1 MDIRVRTALISTGLN
16 VLLTAFK
23 FLLFAITGSLA
34 ILAEAWHSCA
44 DVGTSVLVLLTV
56 RRGLRAPEED
66 REPERGAASDGDD
79 SGEPTTDSGEPTTES
94 VPDRLRGWAFPINAE
109 QWAALG
115 IGAFLSVVALGLLYK
130 VLLNQRAAIDRP
142 LLSGILFLCFAV
154 GSYFVFRFETAVGRS
169 FGSVGLVSD
178 GLHSKADMFGAL
190 LTGAAMI
197 LYSLGIDLDRPVA
210 VLISLFV
217 LSFGIETLIAV
228 VTSVASRD
236 DRALGEL
243 HTARAVLSLFDK
255 ERLERAVL
263 RLENAV
269 SMPVLDW
276 ARAGRRGLLLLR
288 WPAVG
293 LAAAAYLSSCL
304 YSVGTSEEAILERF
318 GRPVNMGDPIGPGV
332 HLKLPWP
339 VDRVVTVDV
348 HAIRQ
353 VALGN
358 VTDDAAFALIWT
370 QQHGTGD
377 PFLAGDNDFFFP
389 YLVIHYRV
397 RDVFAYVM
405 RHVDADKLLRGV
417 ADAGVSTLFAS
428 LAFEEI
434 VGAQRGELEGRIRIE
449 VQAVLDE
456 LDSGIELIGV
466 YFKDVH
472 PPIFI
477 ADAFERVIAA
487 RQEKQELINAAY
499 GYHNQRLPEARGE
512 ALRTSEK
519 ALAYVLTRVRKAEGD
534 ADRFAARRVTKPQMR
549 AVTRRRLHL
558 EAVAEVV
565 SATNT
570 VLVDPGAGRPTL
582 LLDGIKLPGAGMALP
597 GVGEATGRNQGWTR
611 AGESKR

>member
-1 MDIRVRTALISTGLN
+1 VDIRVRTALISTGLN

-23 FLLFAITGSLA
+23 FLLFTLTGSLA

-44 DVGTSVLVLLTV
+44 DVGTSLLVLLTV
-56 RRGLRAPEED
+56 HRGPRAPEED
-66 REPERGAASDGDD
+66 REPERGAPGDGDD
-79 SGEPTTDSGEPTTES
+79 SGEPTTES
-94 VPDRLRGWAFPINAE
+94 APAWLRRWASRVNGE

-115 IGAFLSVVALGLLYK
+115 IGVFLSVVALGLLYK
-130 VLLNQRAAIDRP
+130 VLLSQRAPIERP
-142 LLSGILFLCFAV
+142 LLSGVLFLCFAV

-169 FGSVGLVSD
+169 SGSVGLVSD

-217 LSFGIETLIAV
+217 LSFGIETLVATA
-228 VTSVASRD
+228 TSVASRD
-236 DRALGEL
+236 GRTLGEL
-243 HTARAVLSLFDK
+243 HAAGAVLSLFDK
-255 ERLERAVL
+255 ERLERAAL
-263 RLENAV
+263 WLESAV

-288 WPAVG
+288 WPAVA
-293 LAAAAYLSSCL
+293 LAAAAWLSSCL
-304 YSVGTSEEAILERF
+304 YSVGTSEQAILERF

-339 VDRVVTVDV
+339 VDRAVTLDV
-348 HAIRQ
+348 HEMRQ

-358 VTDDAAFALIWT
+358 VTDSGAFALIWT

-405 RHVDADKLLRGV
+405 RHVDADELLRNV
-417 ADAGVSTLFAS
+417 ADAEASTLFAG

-434 VGAQRGELEGRIRIE
+434 IGGQRGQLESRIRVE

-499 GYHNQRLPEARGE
+499 GYHNRRLPEARGE

-519 ALAYVLTRVRKAEGD
+519 ALAYVVTRVRRAEGD
-534 ADRFAARRVTKPQMR
+534 AERFAARRVTDPHVR
-549 AVTRRRLHL
+549 AVTQRRLHL

-565 SATNT
+565 SATNI
-570 VLVDPGAGRPTL
+570 VLVDPGTGTPTL
-582 LLDGIKLPGAGMALP
+582 LLDGIKLRDAGMALP
-597 GVGEATGRNQGWTR
+597 GVGETTGRNQGWTR
-611 AGESKR
+611 AGGSKR

>member
-1 MDIRVRTALISTGLN
+1 VDIRVRTALISTVLN

-23 FLLFAITGSLA
+23 FLLFALTGSLA

-44 DVGTSVLVLLTV
+44 DVGTSLLVLLTV

-66 REPERGAASDGDD
+66 REPERGAADDGD
-79 SGEPTTDSGEPTTES
+79 DSGEPTTES
-94 VPDRLRGWAFPINAE
+94 VPVRLRRWAFRINPE

-115 IGAFLSVVALGLLYK
+115 IGVFLSVVALGLLYK
-130 VLLNQRAAIDRP
+130 VLLSQRAPIERP
-142 LLSGILFLCFAV
+142 LLSGVLFLCFAV

-169 FGSVGLVSD
+169 FGSIGLISD

-210 VLISLFV
+210 VVISLFV
-217 LSFGIETLIAV
+217 LSFGIETLIAMA
-228 VTSVASRD
+228 TSVARRD
-236 DRALGEL
+236 DHAVGEL
-243 HTARAVLSLFDK
+243 HTARVVFALFDK
-255 ERLERAVL
+255 ERLKRAVL
-263 RLENAV
+263 WLESAV

-276 ARAGRRGLLLLR
+276 VRAGRRGFFLLR

-318 GRPVNMGDPIGPGV
+318 GRPVNMGDPIGSGV

-353 VALGN
+353 VSLGN
-358 VTDDAAFALIWT
+358 VTDDTAFALIWT

-389 YLVIHYRV
+389 YLLIHYRV
-397 RDVFAYVM
+397 RDVFGYVM
-405 RHVDADKLLRGV
+405 RHVDADELLRGV
-417 ADAGVSTLFAS
+417 ADARVSTLFAS

-434 VGAQRGELEGRIRIE
+434 VGGQRGELEGRIRIE

-456 LDSGIELIGV
+456 LDSGIELVGV

-487 RQEKQELINAAY
+487 RQKKQELINAAY
-499 GYHNQRLPEARGE
+499 GYHNRRLPEARGE
-512 ALRTSEK
+512 AFRTSEQ
-519 ALAYVLTRVRKAEGD
+519 ALAYVLWRVRKAEGD
-534 ADRFAARRVTKPQMR
+534 AERFTARRVTDPR
-549 AVTRRRLHL
+549 ARALTRRRLHL
-558 EAVAEVV
+558 EAIAEVV
-565 SATNT
+565 SATTT
-570 VLVDPGAGRPTL
+570 VLVDPDAGTPTL
-582 LLDGIKLPGAGMALP
+582 LLDGVTLRGAGMTLP
-597 GVGEATGRNQGWTR
+597 GVGETTGRNQGWTR
-611 AGESKR
+611 TGGSKR